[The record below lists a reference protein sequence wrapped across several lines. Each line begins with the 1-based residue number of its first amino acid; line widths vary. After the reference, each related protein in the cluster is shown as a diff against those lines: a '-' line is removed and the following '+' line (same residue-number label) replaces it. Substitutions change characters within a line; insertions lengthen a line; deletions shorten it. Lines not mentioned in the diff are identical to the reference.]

1 MSMSD
6 FYLLLVGLLFALL
19 AGTSSMLANGA
30 GDVSASEY
38 QKIVAE
44 RDQLASNF
52 RELQSTYQKSVAERD
67 QLKIKIHELQSKFQ
81 ELGAERDQL
90 TSKIVVLK
98 QDIDVLVDSLGSDR
112 AQLARQLHE
121 TQLELA
127 QVRGELKSL
136 RSDYDILST
145 SNISM
150 KLQLER
156 LKKQIVS
163 LEADLADCIA
173 DGEIDPDVMLRLQKR
188 IESLQIE
195 LAKCKADDEG
205 NGEVAKELLG
215 LKGKLSKVVFL
226 LDRSSSMANSGRW
239 ETAAATVTDWL
250 KHLGMDQ
257 VAIITFGTQVE
268 AFPDAGSFLPADDPR
283 LVEFVQKVPVSGQ
296 TATFGALYL
305 AFSEYADCDT
315 FLVFTDG
322 EPSPGFTGNTDKSAV
337 IRLVKDQLKPS
348 QTINVIGIGDYFS
361 KSMRDFVKSLANH
374 GRGAFIGR

>member
-1 MSMSD
+1 MS
-6 FYLLLVGLLFALL
+6 LQA
-19 AGTSSMLANGA
+19 A
-30 GDVSASEY
+30 
-38 QKIVAE
+38 VAE
-44 RDQLASNF
+44 IFGPRLGEMLGGDPIEPELPGGGHRQNGDPMLDVIDDLHVPIRDKVSVFIEHDEFARAESEVGAMVSLMTSAAVDGLTAEF
-52 RELQSTYQKSVAERD
+52 RWGEGPSMPVIMRTIIQSTDGADPTGPSTALFQLMGKER
-67 QLKIKIHELQSKFQ
+67 HPR
-81 ELGAERDQL
+81 LGNG
-90 TSKIVVLK
+90 VLAK
-98 QDIDVLVDSLGSDR
+98 LSLPS
-112 AQLARQLHE
+112 HIE
-121 TQLELA
+121 PE
-127 QVRGELKSL
+127 
-136 RSDYDILST
+136 
-145 SNISM
+145 
-150 KLQLER
+150 
-156 LKKQIVS
+156 
-163 LEADLADCIA
+163 
-173 DGEIDPDVMLRLQKR
+173 DGPK
-188 IESLQIE
+188 

-322 EPSPGFTGNTDKSAV
+322 EPSPGYTGNTDKSAV